1 MKSLTEK
8 LRKQRE
14 AKNEQD
20 LDNLMDKRELESGKQ
35 NGI

>member
-1 MKSLTEK
+1 MEK
-8 LRKQRE
+8 PRKQRE